1 MGGLIGRKLVIPC
14 QVISPVARM
23 PRTRWPGLLS
33 TCLFLWVAWSSPLRS
48 QPVPTLSEP
57 AQERISL
64 STTTFSLDLLDQLW
78 QQPGNL
84 LVSPYSLYAALLM
97 VASGAGGETAA
108 VLGQAIRLDAAGS
121 DLQAFTSHSARLTA
135 ESTGSQLVVGQSIW
149 PAERFTLQPAFR
161 QTMATSFGASIT
173 PLNYAGDPQGAAQ
186 RINAW
191 VSEST
196 RGKIKELVS
205 EEQFSPD
212 MRLALLS
219 TIWFK
224 GEWKNEFDP
233 DNTRTGPFV
242 LQGGGT
248 SSVPLMHKIGWYRLG
263 AIPGGRV
270 LEIPYQGESY
280 DTTNHA
286 LLILLPDKRDG
297 LAALQRQLTPQ
308 SLKKAIEGMKDE
320 RVELILPRFKM
331 RSRPHLMEPLERMGL
346 GAVFGA
352 DADLSG
358 ISAVPD
364 LYLSSVLQEAMLE
377 VDEKGTEAAAAT
389 IMEMPVTG
397 LSEDPITPFRV
408 DHPFLLMIRDQPT
421 GTLLFLG
428 RVMDP
433 GEQG

>member
-1 MGGLIGRKLVIPC
+1 
-14 QVISPVARM
+14 VA
-23 PRTRWPGLLS
+23 
-33 TCLFLWVAWSSPLRS
+33 
-48 QPVPTLSEP
+48 TLPEP
-57 AQERISL
+57 ARERIAI

-108 VLGQAIRLDAAGS
+108 VLGQVLRLDAAGS
-121 DLQAFTSHSARLTA
+121 DLKAFTSHSARLTA
-135 ESTGSQLVVGQSIW
+135 ETGGSQLVMGQSIW

-161 QTMATSFGASIT
+161 QTMATNFGASIT

-186 RINAW
+186 RINDW
-191 VSEST
+191 VSERT
-196 RGKIKELVS
+196 RGKIKELVAAD
-205 EEQFSPD
+205 QFSPD
-212 MRLALLS
+212 TRLSLLS

-224 GEWKNEFDP
+224 GEWKNEFYP
-233 DNTRTGPFV
+233 ESTRTGPFV

-248 SSVPLMHKIGWYRLG
+248 SSVPLMHKVGWYRLG
-263 AIPGGRV
+263 VIPGGRI
-270 LEIPYQGESY
+270 LEIPYQGQSY
-280 DTTNHA
+280 DTTNHS
-286 LLILLPDKRDG
+286 LLILLPDKHDG

-308 SLKKAIEGMKDE
+308 SLKKAIEGMKEE

-331 RSRPHLMEPLERMGL
+331 KGRPDLMEPLERMGL
-346 GAVFGA
+346 DAVFGPS
-352 DADLSG
+352 ADLSG

-364 LYLSSVLQEAMLE
+364 LYLSSVVQQAMLE

-389 IMEMPVTG
+389 LMMMPVTG